1 MVMRIITTTRMDMLM
16 RIESPAS
23 PPQPSPPVGREQ
35 TPNPPP
41 PLAMMWLSSPA
52 LPVGGFSY
60 SEGLEAAV
68 EAGLVADEAQTLQW
82 LRGQLQLTLAR
93 SELPAACAAHAAWE
107 AADSAALHAIQTWV
121 LTTRETAELRQQ
133 SQQMGR
139 SMLEWLRNLR
149 PDHPALSLA
158 AQLHPAPAWP
168 LAFALGGLALGL
180 DAEQMAHALAFSWLE
195 NQVQAAVRAVP
206 LGQSAGQR
214 LLAALAPDIPAAVQ
228 QARNLQHRMDDWQS
242 FSPLLAILSSRHE
255 TQYSRLFRS

>member
-1 MVMRIITTTRMDMLM
+1 MRTPTTTIKRMGTIIRMD
-16 RIESPAS
+16 IE
-23 PPQPSPPVGREQ
+23 PQASPPVGRGQ
-35 TPNPPP
+35 DTPAPQ
-41 PLAMMWLSSPA
+41 LAMMWLSSPA

-68 EAGLVADEAQTLQW
+68 DAGLVADEAQTLDW

-107 AADSAALHAIQTWV
+107 AADSAALQAIQTWV
-121 LTTRETAELRQQ
+121 LATRETAELRQQ

-149 PDHPALSLA
+149 PDHPALPLA
-158 AQLHPAPAWP
+158 AQLAPAPAWP
-168 LAFALGGLALGL
+168 LAFALGAFALGL
-180 DAEQMAHALAFSWLE
+180 SAEQMAHALAFSWLE
-195 NQVQAAVRAVP
+195 NQVQAAMRAVP
-206 LGQSAGQR
+206 LGQSSGQR
-214 LLAALAPDIPAAVQ
+214 LLAALTPDIPGAVA

-242 FSPLLAILSSRHE
+242 FSPMLAILSSRHE

>member
-1 MVMRIITTTRMDMLM
+1 MGMRIITTMRMTMPTDT
-16 RIESPAS
+16 RIEPAASMTSPETPSNPA
-23 PPQPSPPVGREQ
+23 PQ
-35 TPNPPP
+35 
-41 PLAMMWLSSPA
+41 LAMMWLSSPA

-68 EAGLVADEAQTLQW
+68 DGGLITDDTQALEW

-93 SELPAACAAHAAWE
+93 SELPAACAAHAAW
-107 AADSAALHAIQTWV
+107 ATADIAALHAVQTWV

-149 PDHPALSLA
+149 PGHPALPLA
-158 AQLHPAPAWP
+158 AQLDPAPAWP
-168 LAFALGGLALGL
+168 LAFALGALALGL
-180 DAEQMAHALAFSWLE
+180 DTEQMAHALAFSWLE
-195 NQVQAAVRAVP
+195 NQVQAALRAVP
-206 LGQSAGQR
+206 LGQSGGQR
-214 LLAALAPDIPAAVQ
+214 LLAALTPDIPAAVA

-242 FSPLLAILSSRHE
+242 FSPMLAILSSQHE